1 MSEKA
6 PHVLGGTRPNVE
18 KRFDILT
25 ESEPLDNAVAR
36 AEQEQE
42 QGEDEKQEEEKPS
55 MYTQQAEDD
64 VPEVTT
70 IESLCMNCRENGTTK
85 LLLTLIPYFR
95 EVILMSFECEHCG
108 FKNSEVQFGGKVQEQ
123 GAKIELNVTDS
134 EDLNRQLIKSDTGS
148 IYFPDLDFEIP
159 KETQRG
165 TINTIEVRHRWT
177 IAHRIAYS
185 FD

>member
-1 MSEKA
+1 
-6 PHVLGGTRPNVE
+6 
-18 KRFDILT
+18 
-25 ESEPLDNAVAR
+25 
-36 AEQEQE
+36 
-42 QGEDEKQEEEKPS
+42 

-70 IESLCMNCRENGTTK
+70 IESLCMNCRDNGTTK

-95 EVILMSFECEHCG
+95 EVILMSFECDHCG

-123 GAKIELNVTDS
+123 AAKIELNVTDS
-134 EDLNRQLIKSDTGS
+134 EDLNRQVIKSDTGS

-165 TINTIEVRHRWT
+165 TINTIEVRSQSVFALASVHRT
-177 IAHRIAYS
+177 HAIQLRLGNAGCAAEGDRGPATAPGGAARDRPGDHRQ
-185 FD
+185 D

>member
-25 ESEPLDNAVAR
+25 ESRGEEEAQSPQEVELK
-36 AEQEQE
+36 AEVHN
-42 QGEDEKQEEEKPS
+42 EDEDEEDEGDSEARPGIYS
-55 MYTQQAEDD
+55 QQAEDD

-70 IESLCMNCRENGTTK
+70 IESLCMNCHDNGTTK

-95 EVILMSFECEHCG
+95 EVILMSFECDHCG

-123 GAKIELNVTDS
+123 GAKIELDVTDS
-134 EDLNRQLIKSDTGS
+134 EV
-148 IYFPDLDFEIP
+148 
-159 KETQRG
+159 RG
-165 TINTIEVRHRWT
+165 I
-177 IAHRIAYS
+177 
-185 FD
+185 